1 MKLNIGSIDISILNI
16 NPKLTI
22 AHIDITILNDITSEV
37 DNLMKAT
44 IEAEKETNDKRED
57 EEV

>member
-1 MKLNIGSIDISILNI
+1 LNIGSIDISILNI